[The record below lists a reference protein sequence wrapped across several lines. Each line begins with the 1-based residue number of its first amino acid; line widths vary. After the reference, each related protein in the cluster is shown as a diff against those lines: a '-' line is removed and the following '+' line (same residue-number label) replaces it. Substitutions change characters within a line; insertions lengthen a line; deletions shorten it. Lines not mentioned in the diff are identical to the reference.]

1 MVITLKPENLI
12 AINKDNKFTEIKIVD
27 FGLAEDI
34 STNPGFI
41 IYNDCFLEKCH
52 KDTFCTF

>member
-34 STNPGFI
+34 SANPGF
-41 IYNDCFLEKCH
+41 YHLQ
-52 KDTFCTF
+52 